1 MSYTHAK
8 VVYAVISVV
17 QIYHRATDVDTFTL
31 KYSDLPI
38 DVSVSVLTREPS
50 HEENKRKARLPTVS
64 RGSVP
69 ERHKHPT
76 INILLVTRT
85 DPYVRTHRHG
95 K

>member
-38 DVSVSVLTREPS
+38 DVSVRFPIKPGNRATRRK
-50 HEENKRKARLPTVS
+50 KRKAMMSLDDGGAGQSEHYYPMTPPS
-64 RGSVP
+64 IGDLS
-69 ERHKHPT
+69 
-76 INILLVTRT
+76 LAC
-85 DPYVRTHRHG
+85 
-95 K
+95 